1 MKKILSLIIIFILF
15 IGKIN
20 ALELNISSESAIL
33 YNLDSGE
40 VLYEKNSDEVRQ
52 IASLTKIMTALVTI
66 ENVDNLDKQVILT
79 KEDFAG
85 LIEAN
90 AVQAGFTNGEVVTY
104 KDLLYGLLLPSGA
117 DAAKAIARN
126 VGGSEENFIN
136 KMN

>member
-66 ENVDNLDKQVILT
+66 ENVVEPMPPKQ
-79 KEDFAG
+79 
-85 LIEAN
+85 
-90 AVQAGFTNGEVVTY
+90 
-104 KDLLYGLLLPSGA
+104 
-117 DAAKAIARN
+117 
-126 VGGSEENFIN
+126 
-136 KMN
+136 